1 MRAIPVIVTGL
12 MLLGACARM
21 PPQEAELPMR
31 IRAPIDSPTPV
42 ARTGESWP
50 EPRWWQHYGDAT
62 LDALIEQSLKQAPT
76 LNLARAR
83 FSAARAAVRKAGANV
98 GARVDLQAQY
108 QRQRLSDNGMFPP
121 KFLGFNWYNQADLGL
136 AASYTFDWWGKQR
149 SAVEAAVDMARA
161 SQAEREAA
169 QLVLASSVAD
179 AYFGWQL
186 DQARLSLATRAA
198 QAATHAEDIA
208 RARVAAEIDP
218 PDTLHAATAAA
229 AAAREQVAG
238 LEGSL
243 HLRVV
248 ALAALAGCAP
258 AELPA
263 LRPRPLPEVSAGLPD
278 NVGIDLLA
286 RRPDIVAS
294 RWRVE
299 SARRSVASARADF
312 YPDVSLHALI
322 GVQSLKLGRL
332 LRTDSGVPSLGAA
345 IHLPLFD
352 SGRIAARY
360 GATRAQLNSAIADYD
375 EAVVSAA
382 RDVATQATL
391 REQLVRQRAEART
404 QLSAAQGSL
413 RSARSRVDAG
423 VVDLRPQLV
432 AEQQV
437 LVQQDAS
444 LQLHGAALSA
454 DINLRR
460 ALGGGYEAEAV
471 PSGAP
476 GHSPE
481 SIAKNPP

>member
-1 MRAIPVIVTGL
+1 MRAISVAAAVVL
-12 MLLGACARM
+12 LLGACARI
-21 PPQEAELPMR
+21 PPVEVELPMR
-31 IRAPIDSPTPV
+31 VRAPIDTPPAA
-42 ARTGESWP
+42 ARADTRWP
-50 EPRWWQHYGDAT
+50 EPQWWQHYGDAT

-83 FSAARAAVRKAGANV
+83 FSEARAAVREAGANV

-121 KFLGFNWYNQADLGL
+121 RFLGFNWYNQADLGL

-149 SAVEAAVDMARA
+149 SAVEASVDMARA

-169 QLVLASSVAD
+169 QLVLASSVAET
-179 AYFGWQL
+179 YFGWQL

-198 QAATHAEDIA
+198 QDATRVEDIA

-218 PDTLHAATAAA
+218 PDVLHAAMAAA
-229 AAAREQVAG
+229 SAAREQVAG
-238 LEGSL
+238 LEGSM

-248 ALAALAGCAP
+248 ALAALAGTAP

-263 LRPRPLPEVSAGLPD
+263 LESRPLPEVSAALPD

-286 RRPDIVAS
+286 RRPDIAAS
-294 RWRVE
+294 LWRVE

-312 YPDVSLHALI
+312 YPDISLHALL
-322 GVQSLKLGRL
+322 GVQSLKLGKL
-332 LRTDSGVPSLGAA
+332 LRADSGVPSLGAA
-345 IHLPLFD
+345 LHLPLFD
-352 SGRIAARY
+352 SGRIAARF
-360 GATRAQLNSAIADYD
+360 GATHAQLNSAIADYD

-382 RDVATQATL
+382 RDVATQATM
-391 REQLVRQRAEART
+391 RDQLVRQRAEAAT

-423 VVDLRPQLV
+423 IVDLRPQLA

-437 LVQQDAS
+437 LTQQDAS

-454 DINLRR
+454 DIGLRR

-471 PSGAP
+471 LP
-476 GHSPE
+476 GGHGRSHD
-481 SIAKNPP
+481 SITKNLP